1 MDSSKLNASDV
12 LFVFSAVWYNMVIKF
27 LGERMVSK
35 RVSKKAVTAEDTQL
49 RDYELI
55 LIINPEVVDE
65 ALDTT
70 IDNVNKL
77 ITERGGI
84 ISNAERWGKRKLAY
98 PIEHFMEGSYVLT
111 QFKLK
116 PVLSKEL
123 EANLQTSEEI
133 LRHLLVKLS
142 S

>member
-1 MDSSKLNASDV
+1 
-12 LFVFSAVWYNMVIKF
+12 
-27 LGERMVSK
+27 MVSK
-35 RVSKKAVTAEDTQL
+35 RTPKKALTVEDQKL
-49 RDYELI
+49 RDYELV
-55 LIINPEVVDE
+55 LIITPEVVDE

-77 ITERGGI
+77 ITERGGT
-84 ISNAERWGKRKLAY
+84 ISNAEQWGKRKLAY
-98 PIEHFMEGSYVLT
+98 PIEHFMEGTYVLT

-116 PVLSKEL
+116 PALSKEL

>member
-1 MDSSKLNASDV
+1 
-12 LFVFSAVWYNMVIKF
+12 
-27 LGERMVSK
+27 MVSK
-35 RVSKKAVTAEDTQL
+35 KTPKRALPAEEQKS
-49 RDYELI
+49 RDYELV
-55 LIINPEVVDE
+55 LIISPEVVDE

-84 ISNAERWGKRKLAY
+84 ISNAEKWGKRKLAY
-98 PIEHFMEGSYVLT
+98 PIEHFVEGTYVLT

-116 PVLSKEL
+116 PALSKEL